1 MTSLQLG
8 VKVSWPLFRG
18 GIFCGGDVPLKA
30 LGFRLKALVPTQ
42 LAVTKASTSNQCN
55 RAGQEAT
62 EEPSRTVVAFVSSN
76 VTGVKGAGQ
85 PNEKQR
91 EQEAHHQSVTAL

>member
-1 MTSLQLG
+1 MTSVAPLLLQDVLG
-8 VKVSWPLFRG
+8 NVSSR
-18 GIFCGGDVPLKA
+18 
-30 LGFRLKALVPTQ
+30 LGFAYVNALALCFEPHVAPQLLVTQ
-42 LAVTKASTSNQCN
+42 INRSSQCN
-55 RAGQEAT
+55 GAEKEAT
-62 EEPSRTVVAFVSSN
+62 EEPSCPVVAFVSSN